1 MVTKTVAAPTISF
14 PEAPPRV
21 DMQNSLQLFQPALLP
36 ALRSRLQEIE
46 DLKPPDQKRSV
57 FVYSEIPVRPLP
69 TLDYTRLF
77 VPDLT
82 VAFDVDMETFERDY
96 GYAIEHQG
104 KPPAFVLEVASPTTG
119 MRDYTVKRDG
129 YASFGVSEYW
139 RIDPSGGEWHDAAL
153 AGDRL
158 GDDGYAPIPIERLDE
173 GILRGYSEALGI
185 YVCWE
190 HGYLNFYDPE
200 AGYLLTY
207 EEEREGRLTA
217 EARAQ
222 AEVERADAAEAERD
236 EERDERLAESARAD
250 AAEARARRL
259 EEKLRRLQG

>member
-36 ALRSRLQEIE
+36 ALRSRLRELE
-46 DLKPPDQKRSV
+46 DRKSPDQRRSV

-77 VPDLT
+77 VPDMT

-129 YASFGVSEYW
+129 YASFGISEYW
-139 RIDPSGGEWHDAAL
+139 RMDPSGGDWHDAAL

-158 GDDGYAPIPIERLDE
+158 ADDGRYAPIPIERLDE
-173 GILRGYSEALGI
+173 GILRGYSEALGL

-190 HGYLNFYDPE
+190 HGYLRFYDPE
-200 AGYLLTY
+200 VGYLLTY
-207 EEEREGRLTA
+207 DEEREVRL
-217 EARAQ
+217 
-222 AEVERADAAEAERD
+222 AAEAGRD

-250 AAEARARRL
+250 AAEAHARQL
-259 EEKLRRLQG
+259 EEELRRLQG

>member
-1 MVTKTVAAPTISF
+1 MVTKTVAAPSIAF
-14 PEAPPRV
+14 PEVPPRV
-21 DMQNSLQLFQPALLP
+21 DMQSFQQLFQPALLP
-36 ALRSRLQEIE
+36 ALRARLREIE
-46 DLKPPDQKRSV
+46 NLKPPDQRRSV
-57 FVYSEIPVRPLP
+57 FVYSEIHVRPVP

-77 VPDLT
+77 VPDMT

-104 KPPAFVLEVASPTTG
+104 KPPSFVLEVASPTTG

-190 HGYLNFYDPE
+190 HGCLRFYDPE
-200 AGYLLTY
+200 VGHLLTY
-207 EEEREGRLTA
+207 DEQNARTLAESERADSA
-217 EARAQ
+217 EARVRQ
-222 AEVERADAAEAERD
+222 
-236 EERDERLAESARAD
+236 
-250 AAEARARRL
+250 L
-259 EEKLRRLQG
+259 EEELRRRMTP

>member
-1 MVTKTVAAPTISF
+1 MVTKTVAAPTLSF

-36 ALRSRLQEIE
+36 ALRSRLRELE
-46 DLKPPDQKRSV
+46 DLKPPDQRRSV

-129 YASFGVSEYW
+129 YASFGISEYW

-158 GDDGYAPIPIERLDE
+158 ADDGRYAPISIERLDE
-173 GILRGYSEALGI
+173 GILRGYSEALGL

-190 HGYLNFYDPE
+190 HGYLRFYDPE
-200 AGYLLTY
+200 VGHLLTY
-207 EEEREGRLTA
+207 DEQTA
-217 EARAQ
+217 RT
-222 AEVERADAAEAERD
+222 
-236 EERDERLAESARAD
+236 LAESARAD
-250 AAEARARRL
+250 AAEARVRQL
-259 EEKLRRLQG
+259 EEELRRRTTP